1 MRRVRTHFSK
11 DLGLVDSILL
21 GIGFIIGSGIFLF
34 PIIMAAK
41 AGTFSLVSWVIAGFY
56 SILTGLCFAENAAKI
71 PKAGGLYSYAH
82 ESFGNSVGFITGWTF
97 WIGYWITIATEM
109 IGIALYLKF
118 FLPAFSDISRTIIA
132 TIIGLILTFI
142 NYRGVKLG
150 GKAEDVFTIGKLIPL
165 LVFVLVGVFL
175 INYQNYYPLLPLDT
189 SLFPAIGS
197 ATIFALWAY
206 LGVEIITVP
215 EEEIKNAKR
224 TVPRAIVIAI
234 FTVMLIYVLVSAVA
248 LGLGRWETYLSSQS
262 PLADIFKTATDRYIG
277 NAGGIL
283 LALGG
288 LISIIGSLNAVI
300 LGSSRISFA
309 MSRDNLFP
317 KFFSHL
323 HPKYRTPD
331 YGMVIQIIL
340 AIALTYFLADF
351 ASLASLAVMFTLVP
365 YLFSC
370 LATIKLIKVAR
381 WKTHILHTRYTPFLA
396 VIFSFVLFFYIEY
409 QILLLG
415 LIFILIGLAVY
426 FFRKQFSK
434 L

>member
-1 MRRVRTHFSK
+1 MRRLRTKFSK
-11 DLGLVDSILL
+11 DLGLVDSVLL

-34 PIIMAAK
+34 PIIMAGK
-41 AGTFSLVSWVIAGFY
+41 AGTFSLVSWIIAGFY

-82 ESFGNSVGFITGWTF
+82 ESFGSAIGFITGWAF

-109 IGIALYLKF
+109 IGVSLYLKF
-118 FLPAFSDISRTIIA
+118 FLPGFSDISRILISVLV
-132 TIIGLILTFI
+132 GLILTFI

-150 GKAEDVFTIGKLIPL
+150 GRTEDGFTIGKLIPL
-165 LVFVLVGVFL
+165 LIFGLVGIFL
-175 INYQNYYPLLPLDT
+175 INYQNYYPLLPPDT
-189 SLFPAIGS
+189 SLVPAIGS

-215 EEEIKNAKR
+215 EEEIKNAKK
-224 TVPRAIVIAI
+224 TVPRAIIISV
-234 FTVMLIYVLVSAVA
+234 FTVMGIYLLVSGVA
-248 LGLGRWETYLSSQS
+248 LGLGRWDSFRNSQA
-262 PLADIFKTATDRYIG
+262 PLADIFQSVTHKYIG
-277 NAGGIL
+277 SAGGIL

-300 LGSSRISFA
+300 LGASRISFA
-309 MSRDNLFP
+309 MARDKLFP
-317 KFFSHL
+317 KFFDHL
-323 HPKYRTPD
+323 HSKFKTPD
-331 YGMVIQIIL
+331 HAMIIQTIL
-340 AIALTYFLADF
+340 ALTLIFILTDF
-351 ASLASLAVMFTLVP
+351 SRLASLAVLFTIIP

-370 LATIKLIKVAR
+370 LATIKLIKAAK
-381 WKTHILHTRYTPFLA
+381 WKTHILHTRYIPFIA
-396 VIFSFVLFFYIEY
+396 IIFSVALFYYMEY

-415 LIFILIGLAVY
+415 LLFILLGFAVY